1 MIFFVFPPYFFEQD
15 ECLKLGLKIQT
26 NYNKLKTRLDL
37 FFGS

>member
-26 NYNKLKTRLDL
+26 NYKLKTRLDL